1 VEKSGEEDSR
11 IHLAATQVYID
22 EAFPRVELLARQVLG
37 AVSKGDEL
45 RTQLSGLKK
54 FTRYTPVNAVALR
67 REIAD
72 SVLSVSRYHLS
83 P

>member
-1 VEKSGEEDSR
+1 LD
-11 IHLAATQVYID
+11 
-22 EAFPRVELLARQVLG
+22 LLARQLLG
-37 AVSKGDEL
+37 AVSVGDEL
-45 RTQLSGLKK
+45 RTQLAGLKK
-54 FTRYTPVNAVALR
+54 FARYTPINAVGLR